1 MMSMK
6 ELLDQILE
14 SEQLSRDSYEA
25 VRVVLDRMSEQE
37 AMETAAELLI
47 SQIMEQLI
55 QGQPEPRPCRDLPWR
70 NFR

>member
-47 SQIMEQLI
+47 SLI
-55 QGQPEPRPCRDLPWR
+55 SVT
-70 NFR
+70 